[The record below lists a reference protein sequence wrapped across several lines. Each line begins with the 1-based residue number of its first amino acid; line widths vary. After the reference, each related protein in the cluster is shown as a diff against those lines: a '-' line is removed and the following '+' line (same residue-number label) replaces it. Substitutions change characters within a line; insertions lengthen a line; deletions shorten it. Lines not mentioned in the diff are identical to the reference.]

1 MEFKAIRKYLISR
14 LWEEE
19 EKEEKE
25 EEKKRKRKKKK
36 KNMQQICKIIEEN
49 SLYLSNQIQNAYRL
63 PNRQDKERN
72 FP

>member
-1 MEFKAIRKYLISR
+1 MWEFKAIRKYLISR

-19 EKEEKE
+19 EKEE
-25 EEKKRKRKKKK
+25 KRKRKKKK

-72 FP
+72 SP